1 MLGVEN
7 GTSPAMVSKQFIILS
22 MKSVI
27 NMNQLLYYTGFI
39 ILLFLSWN
47 PPLLDE
53 TV

>member
-7 GTSPAMVSKQFIILS
+7 GTSPAMVSKQFIIVDE
-22 MKSVI
+22 SVI